1 MPSYYTAV
9 RFINVLAL
17 KSPQVGRTLF
27 KKICRRHDISHWP
40 QNPKKGK
47 RKAEAPAEVEL
58 KLTRSDAPVKQSKHA
73 TKYMRGPSIAQPH
86 HESSIAGALCMS
98 LSKSHKA

>member
-1 MPSYYTAV
+1 MQRHS
-9 RFINVLAL
+9 NVLAF
-17 KSPQVGRTLF
+17 KSSQVGRTLF

-86 HESSIAGALCMS
+86 HRSHESSIASALCMS